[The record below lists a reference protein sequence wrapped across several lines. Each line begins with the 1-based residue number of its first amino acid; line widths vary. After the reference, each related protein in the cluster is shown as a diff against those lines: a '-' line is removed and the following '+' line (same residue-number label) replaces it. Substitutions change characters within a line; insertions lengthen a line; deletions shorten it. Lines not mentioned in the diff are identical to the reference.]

1 MNPRQLLLI
10 LKARWWLALLIL
22 ILAVAGTYTVSLYL
36 PKKYTATTQLM
47 VDIRSRDPIAAMLMP
62 ASMAT
67 QEDIIRSDRI
77 AQKVVQNLRLAEN
90 AAVREQWREATAG
103 RGRLEVWLAELLQ
116 KHLTVIPP
124 RRDSNILTLEYTAV
138 DPGFAAAVVNAFA
151 QAYVEAT
158 VELRVEP
165 ARQYAQWFGEQGKL
179 LRADLE
185 KSQAKLSAFQQQK
198 GIVARE
204 ENLDTEMAKLAE
216 LATQLTVIQAQT
228 VDARSKQ
235 RSDTEKLPEV
245 MGSAVVAG
253 LRADIA
259 RLEARQKDAA
269 INLGANHPQLK
280 SMQAELTELRANLA
294 LESRQVAAGF
304 GTTRSVSSDKE
315 RALRDAIEAQKRK
328 LLELR
333 NERDQLAVLQRDVDA
348 AKSAYDAVAA
358 RFTQASLESQATQTN
373 VAVLSPATEPLEASS
388 PRILRYTAMAV
399 FFGLLAGLG
408 AAFLWEMLDRRVRCL
423 EDVAEMLQMPV
434 LGVVQ
439 RHKRSRRRRLTRS
452 PALALR

>member
-10 LKARWWLALLIL
+10 LKARWWLVLLIL

-67 QEDIIRSDRI
+67 QEDIIRSERI
-77 AQKVVQNLRLAEN
+77 AQKVVKNLRLAEN
-90 AAVREQWREATAG
+90 AAVRQQWREATGG

-116 KHLTVIPP
+116 KQLTVIPP

-138 DPGFAAAVVNAFA
+138 DPGFAAAVANAFA

-216 LATQLTVIQAQT
+216 LTTQLTVIQAQT

-245 MGSAVVAG
+245 MGSSVVAG
-253 LRADIA
+253 LRAEIA
-259 RLEARQKDAA
+259 RLEARQKDR
-269 INLGANHPQLK
+269 K
-280 SMQAELTELRANLA
+280 S
-294 LESRQVAAGF
+294 
-304 GTTRSVSSDKE
+304 
-315 RALRDAIEAQKRK
+315 
-328 LLELR
+328 
-333 NERDQLAVLQRDVDA
+333 
-348 AKSAYDAVAA
+348 
-358 RFTQASLESQATQTN
+358 
-373 VAVLSPATEPLEASS
+373 
-388 PRILRYTAMAV
+388 
-399 FFGLLAGLG
+399 
-408 AAFLWEMLDRRVRCL
+408 
-423 EDVAEMLQMPV
+423 
-434 LGVVQ
+434 VV
-439 RHKRSRRRRLTRS
+439 
-452 PALALR
+452 